1 MDQNPLQN
9 IPHIE
14 AIMPIKHDHNN
25 SRTSKKIIFIRRST
39 KSVIFR
45 DRQTKTKTN
54 KTYQGD
60 VCISLAQTCF
70 HYTVYSDA
78 STHISYRSAYQT
90 IYFNRFTSLHLLSAT
105 QATTTHAVLFFGDTR
120 RRIFL
125 ILTAIFR
132 RRSFGDTRSRGVQ
145 QHE

>member
-14 AIMPIKHDHNN
+14 AIMPIKHDHN
-25 SRTSKKIIFIRRST
+25 SRTSKMIIFIRRST

-78 STHISYRSAYQT
+78 STHFSVQSSFYQT
-90 IYFNRFTSLHLLSAT
+90 IYFNHFIFSSTPSEAIHSSAI
-105 QATTTHAVLFFGDTR
+105 HAVNLFFFIISD
-120 RRIFL
+120 F
-125 ILTAIFR
+125 
-132 RRSFGDTRSRGVQ
+132 STRSRIAY
-145 QHE
+145 HP